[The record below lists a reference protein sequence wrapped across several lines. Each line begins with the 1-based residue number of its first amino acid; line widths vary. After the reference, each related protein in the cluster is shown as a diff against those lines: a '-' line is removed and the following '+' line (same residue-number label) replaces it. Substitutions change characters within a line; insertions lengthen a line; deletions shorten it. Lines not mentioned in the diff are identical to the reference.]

1 MDAPNEIELL
11 ILSTAYS
18 AKPFV
23 VSEVPDKDWV
33 AEVRR
38 ELAPVEAGDFFVY
51 GSHDSDKVPA
61 NCKPLL
67 IEAAMAFGTGHH
79 GTTKGC
85 LTALDN
91 LFKSGFTGTNV
102 VDIGCGT
109 AVLAMAAAL
118 CWSGKV
124 LASDIDEIATET
136 SKANAHAN
144 GLGDRIE
151 VITCAGFDHPDLN
164 ASAPYDLILANILKG
179 PLVALAPD
187 MSKNSILGGYIIL
200 SGLLTMVGSLT
211 TTSLSLDGGDGGG
224 SATGSGG
231 ISNSTSKSVLLMRQI
246 LYGSNSLTFNLIEP
260 TVIHWSTCKNLNFL
274 SIPLSKKSLISVSA
288 KISLFSTLNITLVAW
303 GGRNTSIFKQYSP
316 VKSINNLFLSI

>member
-1 MDAPNEIELL
+1 MPTYTSLTTLKGKDAANDLGLALENLENAPYGVGVFEIEDGSGLYEVGAYFIDAPNEIELL
-11 ILSTAYS
+11 ILSTVHGS
-18 AKPFV
+18 KPFV
-23 VSEVPDKDWV
+23 VSKVPDKDWV

-51 GSHDSDKVPA
+51 GSHDAEKVPN

-85 LTALDN
+85 LTALDK
-91 LFKSGFTGTNV
+91 LVKTGFIGKNI

-136 SKANAHAN
+136 SKANAIAN
-144 GLGDRIE
+144 DLSDRID
-151 VITCAGFDHPDLN
+151 VITCAGFDHPELR
-164 ASAPYDLILANILKG
+164 AAAPYDLILANILKG

-187 MSKNSILGGYIIL
+187 MSKNSSEGGYVIL
-200 SGLLTMVGSLT
+200 SGLLSTQADAVIEAYRDEEFELIDHIQIAEWSILT
-211 TTSLSLDGGDGGG
+211 L
-224 SATGSGG
+224 
-231 ISNSTSKSVLLMRQI
+231 R
-246 LYGSNSLTFNLIEP
+246 
-260 TVIHWSTCKNLNFL
+260 
-274 SIPLSKKSLISVSA
+274 
-288 KISLFSTLNITLVAW
+288 KI
-303 GGRNTSIFKQYSP
+303 
-316 VKSINNLFLSI
+316 